1 MLIQQLTV
9 KEIDQII
16 SHLQEPYQFVLIKR
30 LEQLKSETIFSIK
43 IHNDMI
49 LNKLDEQKS
58 IIENGLG
65 TSPVQNSYIKIVEY

>member
-1 MLIQQLTV
+1 MQQLTV

-65 TSPVQNSYIKIVEY
+65 TSPVQNSYIEIVEC